1 MNQLMSL
8 QAAAELI
15 QGGRFLAVAGPE
27 AVLDQL
33 PAGRWIGGTIPYFMT
48 EAGGTVVQDERVFV
62 TDLTDVGSL
71 AHIGSYG
78 PDELA
83 QVSGGAPDNGFALV
97 IIPAGGE
104 THRRFAAEAASFPDA
119 FVKPA
124 VGWVSGVH
132 LDDLG
137 RVAPKAYDGSRRT
150 KHEDRAVVAHI
161 GLPADKLV
169 QVDIVNLFQPEEGD
183 VLHFAEAGFEVGEC
197 EINGQKRRLSDYVT
211 ERGLEHGRLPLV
223 GDFAGARINASL
235 QSVDRQGG
243 RVKLYAPVFPGV
255 DYRFAQP
262 QSDYAA
268 KFQAEI
274 ARRDQSGAIWSC
286 NCILNFL
293 FGELE
298 GKRIGGM
305 SGPITFGEIA
315 YQLLNQTQVVV
326 RVV

>member
-1 MNQLMSL
+1 MNQLISL
-8 QAAAELI
+8 KAATDLI
-15 QGGRFLAVAGPE
+15 LAGRFLAVAGPE
-27 AVLDQL
+27 TVLDQL

-48 EAGGTVVQDERVFV
+48 EAGGTVVQDDRVFV
-62 TDLTDVGSL
+62 TDLTDVGTL
-71 AHIGSYG
+71 AHIGAYG
-78 PDELA
+78 PDELT
-83 QVSGGAPDNGFALV
+83 QVSGAAPDNGFALV

-124 VGWVSGVH
+124 VGWISGVH
-132 LDDLG
+132 LNDLG
-137 RVAPKAYDGSRRT
+137 RVTPKAYDGSSRT

-169 QVDIVNLFQPEEGD
+169 QVDIVNLFQPEDGD

-197 EINGQKRRLSDYVT
+197 EVNGQKRRLSDYVV
-211 ERGLEHGRLPLV
+211 ERGLDHGRLPLV

-235 QSVDRQGG
+235 QSVDGQGG
-243 RVKLYAPVFPGV
+243 KVKLYAPVFPGV

-262 QSDYAA
+262 QSNYAA
-268 KFQAEI
+268 RFQDEI
-274 ARRDQSGAIWSC
+274 AQHDHSGAIWSC

-298 GKRIGGM
+298 GKRIGGVN
-305 SGPITFGEIA
+305 GPITFGEIA